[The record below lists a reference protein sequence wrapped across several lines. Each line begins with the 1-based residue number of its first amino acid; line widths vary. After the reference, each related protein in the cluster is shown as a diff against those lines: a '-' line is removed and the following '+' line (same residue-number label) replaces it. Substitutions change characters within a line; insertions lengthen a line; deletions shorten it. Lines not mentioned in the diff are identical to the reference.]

1 MADRNGAEGGDE
13 PLSVQ
18 DIKGTYERGGNVMA
32 LFRELEGADHNSL
45 RAIQTS
51 YDLQAGSYIRRLE
64 RDPAYDDLMERYTA
78 SVARLLDG
86 LGPASLMEAG
96 VGEATILGKV
106 VTKLA
111 RRPET
116 VLGFDISWSRVAYGR
131 RHARGRGLRPHLF
144 LGDLSRIPLE
154 DGSVDVVY
162 TSHSIEPN
170 RGRERE
176 MITELHRVARRWL
189 VLLEPSNELGSEET
203 RAHIEKHRYCTDLG
217 RHARE
222 LGLDVV
228 EHRLFDFC
236 HAAHNQTALLVIRKG
251 GGDAAPAEG
260 GPRYACPHCRGPLTH
275 AKGNYY
281 CPADLTV
288 FPVVDGVPCLLAGHG
303 ILASKYL
310 EDFGEGP

>member
-1 MADRNGAEGGDE
+1 M
-13 PLSVQ
+13 Q
-18 DIKGTYERGGNVMA
+18 DIKGRYEGGGNVMA
-32 LFRELEGADHNSL
+32 LFRELEGASTNSL

-51 YDLQAGSYIRRLE
+51 YDLQAGSYIQRLE
-64 RDPAYDDLMERYTA
+64 RDPAYDALMERYTTT
-78 SVARLLDG
+78 VAALLDG

-96 VGEATILGKV
+96 VGEATILSKV
-106 VTKLA
+106 ASKLA
-111 RRPET
+111 RPPAD

-144 LGDLSRIPLE
+144 LGDLAHIPLE
-154 DGSVDVVY
+154 DDSVDVVY

-189 VLLEPSNELGSEET
+189 LLLEPSNELGSDET

-228 EHRLFDFC
+228 EHRLFDYC
-236 HAAHNQTALLVIRKG
+236 HNTHNQTAILLVRKG
-251 GGDAAPAEG
+251 GDGADAPVPA
-260 GPRYACPHCRGPLTH
+260 GPRYACPHCRGPLTL
-275 AKGNYY
+275 ARGNYF

-288 FPVVDGVPCLLAGHG
+288 FPVVDGIPCLLAAHG

-310 EDFGEGP
+310 EDFGTA

>member
-1 MADRNGAEGGDE
+1 VAERNGAGDAGE

-18 DIKGTYERGGNVMA
+18 DIKERYDRGGNVMA

-51 YDLQAGSYIRRLE
+51 YDLQAGSYIQRLE
-64 RDPAYDDLMERYTA
+64 RDPAYDELMERYTA
-78 SVARLLDG
+78 TVARLLDG
-86 LGPASLMEAG
+86 LRPGSLLEAG
-96 VGEATILGKV
+96 VGEATILSKV

-111 RRPET
+111 TPPAA

-144 LGDLSRIPLE
+144 LGDLASIPLE
-154 DGSVDVVY
+154 DDSVDVVY

-176 MITELHRVARRWL
+176 MIAELHRVARRWL
-189 VLLEPSNELGSEET
+189 VLLEPSNELGSDET

-251 GGDAAPAEG
+251 GDGGAADA
-260 GPRYACPHCRGPLTH
+260 GPRYACPHCRGALAH

-303 ILASKYL
+303 ILASRYL
-310 EDFGEGP
+310 EDFGEDA